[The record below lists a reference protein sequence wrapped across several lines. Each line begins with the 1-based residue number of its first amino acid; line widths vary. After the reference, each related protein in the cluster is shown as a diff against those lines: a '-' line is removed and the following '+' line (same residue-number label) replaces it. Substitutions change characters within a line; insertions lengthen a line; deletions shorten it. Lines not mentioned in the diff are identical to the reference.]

1 MTPHPRSDRAD
12 RHVPIGVSVSTIESM
27 ELTRLNLRR
36 RAQAWT
42 LIAILTVVGAL
53 AGCGDAPPG
62 VRQLPAAQAVADIGA
77 RTVIDVRTPAELL
90 DGMVLGA
97 MNIDLQAS
105 DFRARIAQLDR
116 DAKYLVYCRTGN
128 RSAQA
133 AAIMADLGFTDV
145 VDGGGFAELAAAG
158 APTTP

>member
-1 MTPHPRSDRAD
+1 
-12 RHVPIGVSVSTIESM
+12 M
-27 ELTRLNLRR
+27 ELNRPSLRR
-36 RAQAWT
+36 RAEGWT
-42 LIAILTVVGAL
+42 LIAMLTVVGAL
-53 AGCGDAPPG
+53 AGCGGAPPG
-62 VRQLPAAQAVADIGA
+62 VRQLPATQAVADIDA

-97 MNIDLQAS
+97 VNIDLQAP

-133 AAIMADLGFTDV
+133 VTIMADLGFTDV
-145 VDGGGFAELAAAG
+145 VDGGGFPELAAAG
-158 APTTP
+158 APTSP

>member
-1 MTPHPRSDRAD
+1 
-12 RHVPIGVSVSTIESM
+12 M
-27 ELTRLNLRR
+27 ELNRPSLRR
-36 RAQAWT
+36 RAEGWT
-42 LIAILTVVGAL
+42 LIAMLTVVGAL
-53 AGCGDAPPG
+53 AGCGGAPPG
-62 VRQLPAAQAVADIGA
+62 VRQLPATQAVADIDA

-97 MNIDLQAS
+97 VNIDLQAP

-133 AAIMADLGFTDV
+133 VAIMADLGFTDV
-145 VDGGGFAELAAAG
+145 VDGGGFPELAAAG
-158 APTTP
+158 APTSP